1 MLIAGRQSARGSR
14 ARKLKKKP
22 PVLDYNSIGEP
33 TFMLSVRG
41 VSSSALQQ
49 YIATTNKS
57 LQLPPSAAMELSLIN
72 GPTSHVRDDHVS
84 VYFCVDISQSSFC
97 FSSSLIISDLFNL
110 FQLCSMFDFE
120 NPWPSSSSASSST
133 GGVWRTSF
141 VDGIVAGHDGSQCRA
156 RGRTISCALQPTQT
170 SHQW

>member
-57 LQLPPSAAMELSLIN
+57 LHLPPSAAMELSLIN
-72 GPTSHVRDDHVS
+72 GPTSHVRDDRVA
-84 VYFCVDISQSSFC
+84 VDCWLDAPASFC
-97 FSSSLIISDLFNL
+97 FSVSLSNSNVSNL
-110 FQLCSMFDFE
+110 FQLLLIFLFLFD
-120 NPWPSSSSASSST
+120 
-133 GGVWRTSF
+133 
-141 VDGIVAGHDGSQCRA
+141 IL
-156 RGRTISCALQPTQT
+156 ALLPLPPPPP
-170 SHQW
+170 